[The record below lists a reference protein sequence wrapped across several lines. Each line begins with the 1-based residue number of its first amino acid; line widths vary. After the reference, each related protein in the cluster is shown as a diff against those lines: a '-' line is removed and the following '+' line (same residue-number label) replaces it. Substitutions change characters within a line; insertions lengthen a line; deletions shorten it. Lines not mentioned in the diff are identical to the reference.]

1 MNFKKK
7 LSAIFRKTAIKLEQS
22 AENVKYDNIGRYSY
36 GPLAKP
42 SAYDMK
48 FIESIGSF
56 CSFADGCSIVQDH
69 YMGVTTHQFL
79 FASWRYPD
87 FDDMMPHNKQED
99 VFNKYIASKKTT
111 IGNDVW
117 VGKNAVIMSGVK
129 IGDGAVIGS
138 GAVVTKDVPDYAIVG
153 GVPAK
158 VIKYRFSDE
167 QIMALKEISWW
178 NWDDKTIAERYDD
191 FFDID
196 SFIKKYGRKDKEN
209 NI

>member
-7 LSAIFRKTAIKLEQS
+7 LSAVFRKTAIKLEQS
-22 AENVKYDNIGRYSY
+22 AEKVSYENIGRHCY

-56 CSFADGCSIVQDH
+56 CSFAAGSSILQTH

-79 FASWRYPD
+79 FSSFRYPD
-87 FDDMMPHNKQED
+87 FDDLLPNKKQEEILE
-99 VFNKYIASKKTT
+99 KYITSKKTV

-117 VGKNAVIMSGVK
+117 VGKNASIMAGVK
-129 IGDGAVIGS
+129 IGDGAVIGA
-138 GAVVTKDVPDYAIVG
+138 GAVVTKDVPPYAIAG

-158 VIKYRFSDE
+158 VIKYRFSEE
-167 QIMALKEISWW
+167 QIAELLKIKWW
-178 NWDDKTIAERYDD
+178 DWSDKVIADRFDD
-191 FFDID
+191 FLDID
-196 SFIKKYGRKDKEN
+196 EFIRKYRVE
-209 NI
+209 

>member
-1 MNFKKK
+1 MNFKKR
-7 LSAIFRKTAIKLEQS
+7 LSALFRRCAIKLEQS
-22 AENVKYDNIGRYSY
+22 AEDVKYDNIGRYNY

-56 CSFADGCSIVQDH
+56 CSFADGCSIVQSH

-79 FASWRYPD
+79 FSSWRFPE
-87 FDDMMPHNKQED
+87 FDDLMQKDKQEKI
-99 VFNKYIASKKTT
+99 FNEHIASKKTK

-158 VIKYRFSDE
+158 VIKYRFSEE
-167 QIMALKEISWW
+167 QIAKLKKIQWW
-178 NWDDKTIAERYDD
+178 NWDDKLIAERFDD
-191 FFDID
+191 FLDID
-196 SFIKKYGRKDKEN
+196 AFISKYGSEE
-209 NI
+209 

>member
-1 MNFKKK
+1 MNFKKR
-7 LSAIFRKTAIKLEQS
+7 LSHIFRRAAIKLEQS
-22 AENVKYDNIGRYSY
+22 AESVTYDNIGRYSY

-42 SAYDMK
+42 SAYEMK
-48 FIESIGSF
+48 FIDSIGSF
-56 CSFADGCSIVQDH
+56 CSFADGCSIVQSH

-87 FDDMMPHNKQED
+87 FDDLMPHKKQEQI
-99 VFNKYIASKKTT
+99 FSEHIASKKTK

-158 VIKYRFSDE
+158 VIKYRFSQE
-167 QIMALKEISWW
+167 QIKALKEIAWW
-178 NWDDKTIAERYDD
+178 NWDDKTIAERFDD
-191 FFDID
+191 FLDID
-196 SFIKKYGRKDKEN
+196 EFITKYRNEN
-209 NI
+209 RERRL

>member
-1 MNFKKK
+1 MNLIKK
-7 LSAIFRKTAIKLEQS
+7 LSALFRKYAIKLEQR
-22 AENVKYDNIGRYSY
+22 AEDVKYDNIGRYNY

-56 CSFADGCSIVQDH
+56 CSFADGCSIVQSH

-79 FASWRYPD
+79 FASWRFPD
-87 FDDMMPHNKQED
+87 FDALMPKEKQQRILEE
-99 VFNKYIASKKTT
+99 YITSKKTK

-117 VGKNAVIMSGVK
+117 IGKNAIIMSGVK

-158 VIKYRFSDE
+158 IIKYRYNED
-167 QIMALKEISWW
+167 QVNALKEIAWW
-178 NWDDKTIAERYDD
+178 NWEDKLIAERYDD

-196 SFIKKYGRKDKEN
+196 AFIKKYGKGKVGTN
-209 NI
+209 T